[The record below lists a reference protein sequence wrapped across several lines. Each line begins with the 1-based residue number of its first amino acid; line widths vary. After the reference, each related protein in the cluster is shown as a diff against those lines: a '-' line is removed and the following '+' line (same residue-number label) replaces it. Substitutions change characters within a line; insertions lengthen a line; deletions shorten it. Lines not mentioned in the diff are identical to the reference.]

1 MGIALA
7 GNLVVALFFGE
18 AVLAF
23 VLPALLNFAL
33 FAGLARASKRKP
45 PSQFKKKEAILTVS
59 IAWFFMT
66 LVSALPYV
74 IGGAIPSFVDAWFE
88 SVSGYTTTGSTI
100 LAEIESLP
108 KSILFWRDLTHWIGG
123 IGIIV
128 LVIVIMPGAQM
139 NNYAVFSLESSIR
152 EKIHPRIRSVGYRL
166 LIIYLGLTVLQINLL
181 LLGGMNLFE
190 SVCHSFATVAT
201 GGFSPKNTS
210 IIDYSPYIQY
220 VIAVFM
226 LLGAT
231 NFIVHYYLI
240 HSHLDKVWNND
251 ELWFFLKVVMVSTL
265 FITLFLVLKT
275 DRDLEKSFRDAFFQ
289 VSSIISTTGFASDDY
304 LLWPPA
310 ASVVI
315 FILLFTGGS
324 TGSTTG
330 GIKMARHLLAGR
342 SIRYYFRSQLHPNAI
357 YSLKLNNKKL
367 SPSESNSVTAFIY
380 SYLTIFV
387 IGSIALV
394 LIGSDLLTATSSVAT
409 TLGAIGPGFGT
420 VGPVAN
426 FAHLPDASKVILSL
440 CMLLGRLELY
450 SILLIVTP
458 GFWKK

>member
-18 AVLAF
+18 AVLTF

-166 LIIYLGLTVLQINLL
+166 LIIYLGLTVLQISLL

-231 NFIVHYYLI
+231 NFIVHYYLT
-240 HSHLDKVWNND
+240 HSHLDKVRNND

>member
-1 MGIALA
+1 
-7 GNLVVALFFGE
+7 
-18 AVLAF
+18 
-23 VLPALLNFAL
+23 
-33 FAGLARASKRKP
+33 
-45 PSQFKKKEAILTVS
+45 
-59 IAWFFMT
+59 MT

-74 IGGAIPSFVDAWFE
+74 IGQSIPSFTDAWFE

-166 LIIYLGLTVLQINLL
+166 LIIYLALTLLQIALL

-210 IIDYSPYIQY
+210 IINYSPYIQY

-226 LLGAT
+226 LLGAM

-240 HSHLDKVWNND
+240 HSRFDKVKNND
-251 ELWFFLKVVMVSTL
+251 ELWFYLKVVAASTL
-265 FITLFLVLKT
+265 FITIFLVLKT
-275 DRDLEKSFRDAFFQ
+275 DRGLEKSFRDAFFQ

-310 ASVVI
+310 ASALI

-330 GIKMARHLLAGR
+330 GIKMARHLLSAR
-342 SIRYYFRSQLHPNAI
+342 SIRNYFRSHLHPNAV
-357 YSLKLNNKKL
+357 YFVKLNNKTL
-367 SPSESNSVTAFIY
+367 SLAENNSVMAFIY
-380 SYLTIFV
+380 SYLLIFV
-387 IGSIALV
+387 IGSVLLV
-394 LIGSDLLTATSSVAT
+394 FFGSDLLTATSGVAT
-409 TLGAIGPGFGT
+409 ALGAIGPGFGS

-426 FAHLPDASKVILSL
+426 FAHLPDTSKIILSL
-440 CMLLGRLELY
+440 SMLLGRLELY

-458 GFWKK
+458 AFWKK